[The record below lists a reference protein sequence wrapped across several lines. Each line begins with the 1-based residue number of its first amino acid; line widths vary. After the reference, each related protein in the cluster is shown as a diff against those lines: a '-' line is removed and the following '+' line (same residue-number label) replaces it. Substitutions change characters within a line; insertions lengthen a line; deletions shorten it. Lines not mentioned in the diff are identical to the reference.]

1 MEIKSEMSSDFTSSM
16 AAMNIL
22 TAGISIILILIGIIN
37 FINVMLT
44 GVFTRRKEL
53 AVMESVGMTKKQVRK
68 MLMFEGFYYGL
79 ITIALILTVGNA
91 IVYAVAQMAQQISD
105 YAVFNYPWVL
115 MLAISAVIM
124 IICVVVPSVVYRVL
138 SKESVTERLKS
149 GE

>member
-1 MEIKSEMSSDFTSSM
+1 SM

-53 AVMESVGMTKKQVRK
+53 AVMESVGMTKKQVRR
-68 MLMFEGFYYGL
+68 MLMFEGLYYGL

-91 IVYAVAQMAQQISD
+91 IVYAVAQMAQQIAD
-105 YAVFNYPWVL
+105 YAVFSYPWVL

-124 IICVVVPSVVYRVL
+124 IICMVVPSVVYRLL
-138 SKESVTERLKS
+138 SKESVTERLRS